1 MANQPFTLRN
11 ALPSEL
17 DTISALITA
26 SYLEYEPFYAPEVW
40 QRYITN
46 VGRLDDLPSA
56 AQLIVAEREGA
67 IAGSV
72 IFYADGSVSGQG
84 EWPAG
89 WAGILRLAVPPPQ
102 RGLGIGR
109 ALVEE
114 CLHRA
119 RATGV
124 ATVALHSTEWMSTAR
139 DMYALMGFVRVES
152 FDFKPRPG
160 VIGMGYKLDL

>member
-1 MANQPFTLRN
+1 MPDHPFILRD
-11 ALPSEL
+11 AFPSEL

-40 QRYITN
+40 QRYIAN
-46 VGRLDDLPSA
+46 VGRVDDLPSE
-56 AQLIVAEREGA
+56 AQLIVAERDGA

-72 IFYADGSVSGQG
+72 LFYADGSASGQG

-89 WAGILRLAVPPPQ
+89 WAGILRLAVPPAH
-102 RGLGIGR
+102 RGRGIGR

-114 CLHRA
+114 CLRRA
-119 RATGV
+119 REAGV
-124 ATVALHSTEWMSTAR
+124 ATIALHSTEWMSTAR
-139 DMYALMGFVRVES
+139 EMYARMGFVRVEA
-152 FDFKPRPG
+152 FDFMPRPG